1 MLEALADQL
10 QSASVATPGSSA
22 SIATP
27 GSNLFIGLMPSSP
40 DVCVALY
47 EYAGE
52 QPLEVLR
59 DNDATLE
66 RPSVQVMVRAARN
79 DYPTAR
85 ALMERVRDTLTGITD
100 QTLGGVR
107 FLRVSANSA
116 INAVGTDDNDRPLF
130 TLSLLTVVE
139 R

>member
-1 MLEALADQL
+1 MLEALADRL
-10 QSASVATPGSSA
+10 QSA
-22 SIATP
+22 SIATA
-27 GSNLFIGLMPSSP
+27 GVDLFLGIMPDTP

-59 DNDATLE
+59 DNAATLE
-66 RPSVQVMVRAARN
+66 RPSVQVMTRAGRN
-79 DYPTAR
+79 DYPVAR
-85 ALMERVRDTLTGITD
+85 QLIEDVRDSLTEIANETIS
-100 QTLGGVR
+100 GVT
-107 FLRVSANSA
+107 FLRVNQNSS

-130 TLSLLTVVE
+130 TLSLMTVVE

>member
-1 MLEALADQL
+1 MMLEALASRL
-10 QSASVATPGSSA
+10 QSASVAVPG
-22 SIATP
+22 TD
-27 GSNLFIGLMPSSP
+27 LFIGLMPNSP

-59 DNDATLE
+59 DNAATLE
-66 RPSVQVMVRAARN
+66 RPSVQVMVRASRN
-79 DYPTAR
+79 DYPTGR
-85 ALMERVRDTLTGITD
+85 SLIEVVRDNLTDITD
-100 QTLGGVR
+100 VTIDGVR
-107 FLRVSANSA
+107 FLRVSQVSS

-130 TLSLLTVVE
+130 TLSLTTVIE

>member
-1 MLEALADQL
+1 MMLEALADKL
-10 QSASVATPGSSA
+10 QAA
-22 SIATP
+22 SIATA
-27 GSNLFIGLMPSSP
+27 GVDMFIGLMPSSP

-66 RPSVQVMVRAARN
+66 RPSVQVMARASRN

-85 ALMERVRDTLTGITD
+85 ALIESVRDSLTGITD
-100 QTLGGVR
+100 ETISGVR
-107 FLRVSANSA
+107 FLRVNQNSS
-116 INAVGTDDNDRPLF
+116 INAVGTDENDRPLF

>member
-1 MLEALADQL
+1 MLEALADRL
-10 QSASVATPGSSA
+10 QTASVATPGA
-22 SIATP
+22 
-27 GSNLFIGLMPSSP
+27 NLFIGLMPNSP

-52 QPLEVLR
+52 QPLEVMV
-59 DNDATLE
+59 DNTATLE
-66 RPSVQVMVRAARN
+66 RPSVQVMARATRN

-85 ALMERVRDTLTGITD
+85 QLIEDVRDTLTAITNEEIS
-100 QTLGGVR
+100 GVT
-107 FLRVSANSA
+107 FLRVNQNSS

-130 TLSLLTVVE
+130 TLSLTTVVE

>member
-1 MLEALADQL
+1 MLEALADRL
-10 QSASVATPGSSA
+10 QSASVAVAGT
-22 SIATP
+22 
-27 GSNLFIGLMPSSP
+27 NLFIGLLPNSP

-59 DNDATLE
+59 DDAATLE
-66 RPSVQVMVRAARN
+66 RPSVQVVVRASRN

-85 ALMERVRDTLTGITD
+85 NLMVSVRDTLTGIVDETIS
-100 QTLGGVR
+100 GVR
-107 FLRVSANSA
+107 FLRVNQNSS
-116 INAVGTDDNDRPLF
+116 INGVGTDDNDRPLF

>member
-1 MLEALADQL
+1 MLEALADRL
-10 QSASVATPGSSA
+10 QTASVATPGV
-22 SIATP
+22 
-27 GSNLFIGLMPSSP
+27 NLFIGLMPNSP

-52 QPLEVLR
+52 QPLEVMV
-59 DNDATLE
+59 DNAATLE
-66 RPSVQVMVRAARN
+66 RPSVQVMVRATRN

-85 ALMERVRDTLTGITD
+85 QLIEDVRDTLTAITNEEIS
-100 QTLGGVR
+100 GVT
-107 FLRVSANSA
+107 FLRVNQNSS

-130 TLSLLTVVE
+130 TLSLMTVVE

>member
-1 MLEALADQL
+1 MLEALADKL
-10 QSASVATPGSSA
+10 QSA
-22 SIATP
+22 SIATA
-27 GSNLFIGLMPSSP
+27 GVNLYIGLMPSSP

-52 QPLEVLR
+52 PPLEVLR
-59 DNDATLE
+59 DNAATLE
-66 RPSVQVMVRAARN
+66 RPSVQVMVRAGRN

-85 ALMERVRDTLTGITD
+85 NLIKNVRDSLTGITD
-100 QTLGGVR
+100 ETISGVR
-107 FLRVSANSA
+107 FLRVNQNSA
-116 INAVGTDDNDRPLF
+116 INSVGTDENDRPIF